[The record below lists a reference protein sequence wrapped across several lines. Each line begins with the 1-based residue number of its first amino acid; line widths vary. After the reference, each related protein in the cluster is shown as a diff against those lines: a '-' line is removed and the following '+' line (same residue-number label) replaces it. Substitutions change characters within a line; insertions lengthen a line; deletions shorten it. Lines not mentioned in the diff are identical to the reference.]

1 MVESLVL
8 PNLDE
13 VFHALSSE
21 PRREMLSTL
30 ALGERTVG
38 DLADPFDISLAA
50 VSKHLKVL
58 ESAGLVERRTE
69 GRSTMCRLRA
79 EPLAE
84 VREWVAFY
92 EQFWTTRLDRLEQLL
107 TEEDH

>member
-1 MVESLVL
+1 MVDSM
-8 PNLDE
+8 DS

-21 PRREMLSTL
+21 PRRAMLAAL

-38 DLADPFDISLAA
+38 NLADPFEISLAA

-58 ESAGLVERRTE
+58 EGAGLVERRID
-69 GRSTMCRLRA
+69 GRSTICRLRA

-84 VREWVAFY
+84 VGEWVAFY
-92 EQFWTTRLDRLEQLL
+92 ERFWTKRLDRLEQLL
-107 TEEDH
+107 TGDDGR